1 MIGAGEERQLFGIGS
16 RGNHA
21 RKFVGRRKLILVSAE
36 KELGNGAVIE
46 VVVLVAAGF
55 GLVGGLNG
63 KAERNER
70 SGMDDTCA
78 RTAGFDGH
86 GRTKAETD
94 GHHGKSVLVF
104 EPAESGFHVGGFRLA
119 VVLALAAACPAKVE
133 AKHRPSEPEC
143 GIVDGL
149 HGVIHNLVMEGSPE
163 ERMRMADERR
173 KTRVGSPFLQNGLK
187 KTRGAGEVETAKRTS
202 NGWLWNNRTLVR
214 LVVFQGRRH
223 TTPDSTRNGR
233 AIAGRPAAQKFR
245 DAVTFVWDYER
256 RRHGELGWEA
266 AVSGWLVRYSCSIM
280 NKGSDLHAI
289 DPVGLTRQLC
299 EIESTT
305 YNEGAVGD
313 FLEQFLGAKG
323 WAVEKTP
330 VAQPLES
337 ATAAPRWNIYAGV
350 AGQTPDLVL
359 STHMDTV
366 PPYIPFSE
374 DAEYMYGRGVS
385 DAKGIIA
392 AQVAAAQVLRAD
404 GLKVG
409 LLFVSGEE
417 RDSAGAKAA
426 NEAPK
431 GSKFLINGEPT
442 DNRLALASKGALRA
456 VFKASGK
463 MCHSAYPELGDSAV
477 HKLVEVLGKVLAIP
491 LPSVED
497 VGPSTLNVGQIHGGH
512 APNVVAD
519 KAEAQVLVR
528 LVGDSAPVRK
538 ALIDACGGLAE
549 VDFTLEI
556 PFVRLRAVEG
566 LPTMIAKFTTDI
578 PQLSNWGEPLLLG
591 PGSIHVAHTPFEKLA
606 KKELHEAVALYIKV
620 ARQLLA

>member
-1 MIGAGEERQLFGIGS
+1 MDGPLHTGRQHKS
-16 RGNHA
+16 SA
-21 RKFVGRRKLILVSAE
+21 VGDL
-36 KELGNGAVIE
+36 
-46 VVVLVAAGF
+46 
-55 GLVGGLNG
+55 
-63 KAERNER
+63 
-70 SGMDDTCA
+70 
-78 RTAGFDGH
+78 
-86 GRTKAETD
+86 
-94 GHHGKSVLVF
+94 
-104 EPAESGFHVGGFRLA
+104 GFRLR
-119 VVLALAAACPAKVE
+119 E
-133 AKHRPSEPEC
+133 AQA
-143 GIVDGL
+143 G
-149 HGVIHNLVMEGSPE
+149 
-163 ERMRMADERR
+163 
-173 KTRVGSPFLQNGLK
+173 
-187 KTRGAGEVETAKRTS
+187 GARLEVTVS
-202 NGWLWNNRTLVR
+202 GR
-214 LVVFQGRRH
+214 LVG
-223 TTPDSTRNGR
+223 
-233 AIAGRPAAQKFR
+233 
-245 DAVTFVWDYER
+245 
-256 RRHGELGWEA
+256 
-266 AVSGWLVRYSCSIM
+266 YSDSIM

-313 FLEQFLGAKG
+313 FLDQFLGSHG

-337 ATAAPRWNIYAGV
+337 ATAGPRWNIYAGV
-350 AGQTPDLVL
+350 AGQAPDLVF

-366 PPYIPFSE
+366 PPYISFSE

-426 NEAPK
+426 NLVSK

-463 MCHSAYPELGDSAV
+463 MCHSAYPELGESAV
-477 HKLVEVLGKVLAIP
+477 HKLVEVLGKVLAIS

-538 ALIDACGGLAE
+538 ALIDACEGLAE

-606 KKELHEAVALYIKV
+606 KKELHEAVELYIKV